1 MSGAVLVQKKT
12 YSPLCARRDK
22 SPGDFPGF
30 RCSRKGKTELNK
42 YWFYIFGA
50 VIFEV
55 TWVTGLKHAYNFL
68 TWAIT
73 VIAIAAC
80 TILLMKGTK
89 RLPVGTAYA
98 VFAGLGTG
106 GTVLVEMLVFH
117 EPVTFLKIFFIGML
131 LTGVIGLQLITKEKE
146 GEER

>member
-1 MSGAVLVQKKT
+1 MN
-12 YSPLCARRDK
+12 R
-22 SPGDFPGF
+22 
-30 RCSRKGKTELNK
+30 
-42 YWFYIFGA
+42 YWLYIFGA

-55 TWVTGLKHAYNFL
+55 TWVTGLKHAHDFL
-68 TWAIT
+68 TWTIT

-80 TILLMKGTK
+80 TVLLIKGTK